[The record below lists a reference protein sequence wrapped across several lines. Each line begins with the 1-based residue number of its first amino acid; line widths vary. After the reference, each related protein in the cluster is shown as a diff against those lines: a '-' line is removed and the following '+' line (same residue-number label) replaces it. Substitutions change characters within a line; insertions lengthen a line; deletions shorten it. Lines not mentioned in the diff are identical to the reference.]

1 MKNRYSFAAAGL
13 AGVLAIAAGS
23 FAAGRISAEAEPPTK
38 ILDTTPIAQQAF
50 PTSFQ
55 GSNAV
60 SFLEHDETRGVAT
73 IAPLLERTTP
83 AVVNIAVESTRQ
95 VPVSPLLRDP
105 FFREFFQF
113 PDQPRERRQSSA
125 GSGVIVDAKAGH
137 VLTNHHVVGDADEI
151 TVTLKDGRQFEA
163 ELVGSDDLTD
173 IALLKIDADNLTELP
188 LATDTEVLTGDYV
201 IAIGN
206 PFGLGQTV
214 TSGIVSATGRTGLNN
229 QRYEDFIQTD
239 APINPGNSGGAL
251 VNSKGELIGI
261 NTAIIAPSGGNVG
274 IGFAVPVDM
283 AKGVMDQLVS
293 HGEVRRGRI
302 GVSIQTVTPDLAE
315 ALDLD
320 VSEGAVVSEVVE
332 GAPADEA
339 GIRSGDVITALDGEP
354 IRTSSELRNAVG
366 LTEPGT
372 RIELT
377 IIRDGRTRNLPVT
390 IGDMP
395 APAEVS
401 MPRLQG
407 ATLSELP
414 SNVRDRI
421 KRDGVYVAS
430 IEIGSS
436 AWRTGLR
443 QGDVILEVNRKSVKN
458 IETFNERVADAEG
471 AIALTVQRG
480 SARIFLVLR

>member
-1 MKNRYSFAAAGL
+1 
-13 AGVLAIAAGS
+13 
-23 FAAGRISAEAEPPTK
+23 
-38 ILDTTPIAQQAF
+38 
-50 PTSFQ
+50 
-55 GSNAV
+55 
-60 SFLEHDETRGVAT
+60 
-73 IAPLLERTTP
+73 
-83 AVVNIAVESTRQ
+83 
-95 VPVSPLLRDP
+95 
-105 FFREFFQF
+105 
-113 PDQPRERRQSSA
+113 QPRERRQSSA

-173 IALLKIDADNLTELP
+173 IALLKIDADNLSELP

>member
-1 MKNRYSFAAAGL
+1 MKHRKSIVAAGV
-13 AGVLAIAAGS
+13 AGVLTLAVGS
-23 FAAGRISAEAEPPTK
+23 FAVGRITADAAPPPQVSGGVPAAGQAALAGLQDGMSAT
-38 ILDTTPIAQQAF
+38 
-50 PTSFQ
+50 
-55 GSNAV
+55 
-60 SFLEHDETRGVAT
+60 FLSHDADRGVAT

-83 AVVNIAVESTRQ
+83 AVVNIAVVSTRE
-95 VPVSPLLRDP
+95 VPVSPLMRDP

-113 PDQPRERRQSSA
+113 PDRPRQRRQSSA
-125 GSGVIVDAKAGH
+125 GSGVIVDARAGH
-137 VLTNHHVVGDADEI
+137 VLTNHHVVSDADEI

-163 ELVGSDDLTD
+163 ELIGSDNLTD

-188 LATDTEVLTGDYV
+188 LATDTEVKTGDYV

-283 AKGVMDQLVS
+283 AKGVMDQLIA

-302 GVSIQTVTPDLAE
+302 GVTIQTLTPDLAE

-320 VSEGAVVSEVVE
+320 VTEGAVVSEVVE
-332 GAPADEA
+332 GSPADEA
-339 GIRSGDVITALDGEP
+339 GIKAGDVITALGD
-354 IRTSSELRNAVG
+354 TSIQSASDLRNAVG

-372 RIELT
+372 EIDLAV
-377 IIRDGRTRNLPVT
+377 IRNGRERSIKVT

-401 MPRLQG
+401 TPRLQG
-407 ATLSELP
+407 ASFTELP
-414 SNVRDRI
+414 PNVRDQI
-421 KRDGVYVAS
+421 NRDGVYVAAV
-430 IEIGSS
+430 EIGSP
-436 AWRTGLR
+436 AWRVGLR
-443 QGDVILEVNRKSVKN
+443 QGDVIIEVNRKSVK
-458 IETFNERVADAEG
+458 TLAAFNERLADTDG

-480 SARIFLVLR
+480 TARIFLVLR

>member
-1 MKNRYSFAAAGL
+1 MKNRYSFVAAGL
-13 AGVLAIAAGS
+13 AGALTIAAGS

-60 SFLEHDETRGVAT
+60 SILEHDEDRGVAT

-251 VNSKGELIGI
+251 VNSRGELIGI

-443 QGDVILEVNRKSVKN
+443 QGDVILEVNRKSVKD